1 MATKSINGVLQHVRA
16 LAAVQVGRALTDR
29 ELLQRFVE
37 QNDEA
42 AFTVLIERHGPMV
55 LGVCQRALRHS
66 HDAEDACQATF
77 LVFARK
83 AGSIRKTASLG
94 SWLHGVACRIAGNL
108 KRQKARRQKRERR
121 AAAPSAQT
129 HDAAANWHDVQTV
142 LDEELQQLPDRYRA
156 PLHLCY
162 WEGKTRDEAAQ
173 QLGLSTGKLH
183 GLLERGR
190 TLLRER
196 LSARGLTLSAALCA
210 SLLGAGTT
218 NAELAPTLVIAST
231 KAALLLAAG
240 ESLSP
245 CLVSSQVLT
254 LTREVLRSMFFT
266 KLKIATISILC
277 AGLVATLL
285 GGSLATTGS
294 AQNPPAKAKAAEP
307 QAKTESDEAFIRR
320 LSKDLRGAE
329 PTPTEVHFFVT
340 SKDAGKRQKLID
352 LFIQERQVK
361 QSAENL
367 RRVIHELQVHTIN
380 LTRKIEEKRKPDKAD
395 DALESN
401 RLKLEAELK
410 RIEAE
415 LRARKKKGASKEI
428 DKQNSSLEATLEG
441 LLVEKQRLDLQ
452 ETELTWEKAALQNLV
467 ELSLRPQ
474 PTVSSLQNAFFRSII
489 AAGKEKKDVS
499 ALTQNYLDS
508 LIKYIQ
514 DRPKA
519 GDAPEAILQ
528 IELVYRALGKTV
540 EANAWAEKLA
550 KEHPNSPPARNR
562 QSSLDA
568 NFRLFLSAADSNE
581 DDIHGFFLVDR
592 DVDLHHFFAS
602 PVQKESQKS
611 K

>member
-42 AFTVLIERHGPMV
+42 AFTVLIERHGPLV

-108 KRQKARRQKRERR
+108 KRQKARRQKRERQ
-121 AAAPSAQT
+121 AAAPSA
-129 HDAAANWHDVQTV
+129 HSLDAAANWQDVETV
-142 LDEELQQLPDRYRA
+142 LDEELQLLPDRYRA
-156 PLHLCY
+156 PLLLCY
-162 WEGKTRDEAAQ
+162 WKGKTRDEAAE

-210 SLLGAGTT
+210 SLLAAGPT
-218 NAELAPTLVIAST
+218 NAALAPTLVIAST

-240 ESLSP
+240 EPLSP
-245 CLVSSQVLT
+245 HLVSSQVMT

-266 KLKIATISILC
+266 KLKIATASILC
-277 AGLVATLL
+277 AGLVATFI
-285 GGSLATTGS
+285 GGSLAATGS

-307 QAKTESDEAFIRR
+307 QVKGENDEAFIRR
-320 LSKDLRGAE
+320 LSKDLRGSE

-361 QSAENL
+361 QSTDHVRAML
-367 RRVIHELQVHTIN
+367 HRITVRTELLQKQIDKN
-380 LTRKIEEKRKPDKAD
+380 RKAD
-395 DALESN
+395 KTADPLEAK

-410 RIEAE
+410 RIETE
-415 LRARKKKGASKEI
+415 LRDLKKKEASKGI
-428 DKQNSSLEATLEG
+428 DKQHRLLEETLEE

-452 ETELTWEKAALQNLV
+452 KTELTWEKAALQNLF
-467 ELSLRPQ
+467 ELSLRAQ
-474 PTVSSLQNAFFRSII
+474 PTVSSLQNTFFRSII
-489 AAGKEKKDVS
+489 AAGKEKKDMS

-514 DRPKA
+514 DQPKA
-519 GDAPEAILQ
+519 SDVPDAILQ

-540 EANAWAEKLA
+540 EANAWAEKLR
-550 KEHPNSPPARNR
+550 KQHPNSPPAKNR

-568 NFRLFLSAADSNE
+568 NFRLFLSAAEGNE
-581 DDIHGFFLVDR
+581 DEVHGFFLGDR
-592 DVDLHHFFAS
+592 DVNLQHFFSS
-602 PVQKESQKS
+602 PLQSEPQKS